1 MKTSARL
8 LSRDELEKL
17 DNMWSSP
24 ALKTTLTA
32 VAAAFA
38 SWSLM
43 LPVVPLAVIS
53 SGGSDSLAGSVTGV
67 FMAGTVLTQMFT
79 PKALRRFGYIP
90 VMVVSAFLLCV
101 PSALYAFSVD
111 AIPVLTISAVRG
123 VGFGALTV
131 AQSALMAE
139 LVARRFLGKASGAL
153 GLVVGL
159 LQMLFLPAGLYLAE
173 TIGFTSV
180 YIISSVIGIGA
191 TALCWSLPRLSP
203 EKRESLRGTGSITES
218 GYSVATWKLITVPAL
233 AISTIA
239 MGYGAISSFL
249 PAAVKELDPA
259 SGAVVGGLVLAV
271 VGGSQMLSRYG
282 AGVIADR
289 RGEAGRLVIP
299 SLVAGV
305 VGLALATLV
314 LAAGLNPWLLL
325 LSALLFGAGF
335 GAVQNEA
342 LLMMF
347 ARLPRSK
354 VTEASAMWNIAFD
367 SGTGLGSVV
376 LGVVAARAAY
386 SGSFGTAAGLVVLG
400 LAVVVADRVIGRHR
414 IAEYNNTRATLRR
427 VPMART
433 AVRSARAIGRAGM
446 KPVHVAELLA
456 KNTPRP
462 HVRRRPEGM
471 SREEFNAELRAEAA
485 ERRALKAERKSDQRE
500 YRIQVREIRADAR
513 AHVERARREAQEHIE
528 RARAEA
534 REMECRRLAELRSPD
549 RPGQGGQERTPKT
562 SSVTPVDPSPGGT
575 GRTTPAPEK
584 PRAGG
589 EDAARRTTDDPTTD
603 PDTDTQSTGS
613 TR

>member
-24 ALKTTLTA
+24 ALKTTLIA

-101 PSALYAFSVD
+101 PSALYVFSVD
-111 AIPVLTISAVRG
+111 AIPVLTVSAVRG

-159 LQMLFLPAGLYLAE
+159 LQMLFLPTGLYLAE
-173 TIGFTSV
+173 TIGFTAV

-203 EKRESLRGTGSITES
+203 EKRESLRGTGSITET

-259 SGAVVGGLVLAV
+259 DGAVVGGLVLAV

-282 AGVIADR
+282 AGIIADR

-305 VGLALATLV
+305 IGLALATLV

-400 LAVVVADRVIGRHR
+400 LVVVLADRIIGRHR

-433 AVRSARAIGRAGM
+433 AVRSARAIGRVGM

-513 AHVERARREAQEHIE
+513 AHVERARREAQEYIE

-534 REMECRRLAELRSPD
+534 REMERRRLAELRSPD
-549 RPGQGGQERTPKT
+549 RPGEGGQERAPKK
-562 SSVTPVDPSPGGT
+562 SSVTPVDLSPRDA
-575 GRTTPAPEK
+575 GRTAPPSGTSDTDE
-584 PRAGG
+584 PNTGSRVA
-589 EDAARRTTDDPTTD
+589 DDPTTD
-603 PDTDTQSTGS
+603 SDTDTTGS

>member
-24 ALKTTLTA
+24 ALKTALVA

-53 SGGSDSLAGSVTGV
+53 SGGSDSLAGAVTGV
-67 FMAGTVLTQMFT
+67 FMAATVLTQMFT
-79 PKALRRFGYIP
+79 PKALRKFGYIP

-101 PSALYAFSVD
+101 PSVFYALSVD
-111 AIPVLTISAVRG
+111 AIPVLSVSAVRG

-159 LQMLFLPAGLYLAE
+159 LQMIFLPAGLYLAE
-173 TIGFTSV
+173 TVGFTAV
-180 YIISSVIGIGA
+180 YLIASVIGIGA

-203 EKRESLRGTGSITES
+203 EKRESLRATGSVTET

-259 SGAVVGGLVLAV
+259 GGAAIGGLVLAL

-282 AGVIADR
+282 AGIIADR

-299 SLVAGV
+299 SLAAGIA
-305 VGLALATLV
+305 GLVLATLV
-314 LAAGLNPWLLL
+314 LGLGLSPWLLL
-325 LSALLFGAGF
+325 FSALLFGAGF

-347 ARLPRSK
+347 ARLPRSR

-386 SGSFGTAAGLVVLG
+386 SGSFGTAAGLVTFGLVIVLG
-400 LAVVVADRVIGRHR
+400 DRTIGRHR
-414 IAEYNNTRATLRR
+414 ITEYNNTRATLRR

-456 KNTPRP
+456 KSTPRP

-471 SREEFNAELRAEAA
+471 TREEFNAELRAEAA
-485 ERRALKAERKSDQRE
+485 ERRAQKAERRSGQRE
-500 YRIQVREIRADAR
+500 YKLQVREIRADAR
-513 AHVERARREAQEHIE
+513 AHVERARKEAQAHIE
-528 RARAEA
+528 RAREEA
-534 REMECRRLAELRSPD
+534 REMERRRLAELRK
-549 RPGQGGQERTPKT
+549 PGHSGSTTQLRAARKT
-562 SSVTPVDPSPGGT
+562 SITPVDLD
-575 GRTTPAPEK
+575 
-584 PRAGG
+584 PR
-589 EDAARRTTDDPTTD
+589 TD
-603 PDTDTQSTGS
+603 PPPGADDMREMGADRRSHDHTTDTDTTGS

>member
-24 ALKTTLTA
+24 ALKTTLIA
-32 VAAAFA
+32 VAFAFA

-79 PKALRRFGYIP
+79 PRALRRFGYIP

-101 PSALYAFSVD
+101 PSALYVFSVD
-111 AIPVLTISAVRG
+111 AVPVLTISAIRG

-159 LQMLFLPAGLYLAE
+159 LQMLFLPTGLYLAE
-173 TIGFTSV
+173 TIGFTAV
-180 YIISSVIGIGA
+180 YIISSVIGVGA

-203 EKRESLRGTGSITES
+203 EKRESLRGTGSVTET

-233 AISTIA
+233 AIATIA

-249 PAAVKELDPA
+249 PAAVKDLDPA

-282 AGVIADR
+282 AGIIADR
-289 RGEAGRLVIP
+289 RGEAGRLVVP
-299 SLVAGV
+299 SLVSGV
-305 VGLALATLV
+305 AGLALATLV
-314 LAAGLNPWLLL
+314 LALGLNPWLLL
-325 LSALLFGAGF
+325 ISALLFGAGF

-386 SGSFGTAAGLVVLG
+386 SGSFGTAAGLVLLG
-400 LAVVVADRVIGRHR
+400 LAVVLADRTMGRHR
-414 IAEYNNTRATLRR
+414 IAEHNNTRATLRR

-456 KNTPRP
+456 KSTPRP

-500 YRIQVREIRADAR
+500 YKIQVREIRADAR
-513 AHVERARREAQEHIE
+513 AHVERARQEAQAHIE
-528 RARAEA
+528 RARQEA
-534 REMECRRLAELRSPD
+534 REMERRRLSELRSPD
-549 RPGQGGQERTPKT
+549 RPGP
-562 SSVTPVDPSPGGT
+562 PVRPG
-575 GRTTPAPEK
+575 P
-584 PRAGG
+584 
-589 EDAARRTTDDPTTD
+589 
-603 PDTDTQSTGS
+603 
-613 TR
+613 